1 MVCRSRNTKALHLV
15 KKRGALHAESGGC
28 SARTPELPI
37 STLAGNEDLST
48 HLILKRRIRNL
59 WLQWLATLEW
69 RWFKD
74 SIIGKNYAARDVV
87 LQLSNVAGP
96 AMANQGAH
104 GVLRDGFDC
113 FVHGRGKLLNEVFH
127 ELGDIRFPLAQ
138 RWQVNRKSVQ
148 PIIQIFAELTVPNHL
163 LQVLVGR
170 SNDANIDSSG
180 TRAAN
185 GLKFTL
191 LENAEQLGL
200 KLQWHV
206 SNFIEEQSAAIRQ
219 REPADMRIDRA
230 SKGSAFVSEQLTFE
244 KAGRHSRA
252 VHLHQIAASARA
264 ELVNRSRYYF
274 LAGAGL
280 SGNQYGCIGARHRLY
295 LTEDC
300 AQAAAAPN
308 DRLQER
314 GFRAFRLPR
323 DSVVHTVEG
332 SIRRSAFRV
341 PSKFHD

>member
-59 WLQWLATLEW
+59 WLQRFTALEW
-69 RWFKD
+69 PWFKD
-74 SIIGKNYAARDVV
+74 AIIGENDATCNVV

-138 RWQVNRKSVQ
+138 RCQVNRKSVQ
-148 PIIQIFAELTVPNHL
+148 PIIQIFAEFTVPNHL
-163 LQVLVGR
+163 LQVLVRR

-206 SNFIEEQSAAIRQ
+206 SNFIEEQSATIRQ
-219 REPADMRIDRA
+219 REPADMRIDSAR
-230 SKGSAFVSEQLTFE
+230 KGSAFVPEEFTFE
-244 KAGRHSRA
+244 EACGHRRA
-252 VHLHQIAASARA
+252 VHLHQISVSAGA
-264 ELVNRSRYYF
+264 ELVNRARDDF

-280 SGNQYGCIGARHRLY
+280 SGDQNGCIRACDGLHLA
-295 LTEDC
+295 ENG
-300 AQAAAAPN
+300 AQAAAVPY
-308 DRLQER
+308 DR
-314 GFRAFRLPR
+314 
-323 DSVVHTVEG
+323 
-332 SIRRSAFRV
+332 I
-341 PSKFHD
+341 